1 MTTLITGAT
10 GKVGRHVVAR
20 MAEAKEPFRAA
31 CRTPSGIAADAAPF
45 DWLDSGTWRPALA
58 GVTRLW
64 IVPQAKGLYDVSEQV
79 IDFLRLAAEVCAVDR
94 VGLLSVK
101 NAEQLNDDLPAL
113 RIERALDELGLPW
126 FSLRP
131 TWFFQNFTVGMF
143 ARSIAR
149 EGEIWAPAGGGRIG
163 FVDARDIAACV
174 VRAVSGEPPA
184 RRSYTLTGGES
195 LTFAEAAE
203 TLSRVSGRP
212 VRHADVSDEVMEEY
226 LSGLGLP
233 PAHVSALLN
242 HFARIRADLAGELTG
257 DVEELTGRPPITL
270 ARFAADEFTPGS
282 A

>member
-10 GKVGRHVVAR
+10 GKVGHHVVAR
-20 MAEAKEPFRAA
+20 MAEAGEPFRAA
-31 CRTPSGIAADAAPF
+31 CRTPSGVAADAVPF
-45 DWLDSGTWRPALA
+45 DWLDGGTWRPALE

-79 IDFLRLAAEVCAVDR
+79 IGFLRLAAEVCAVDR

-113 RIERALDELGLPW
+113 RVERALDGLGLPW

-143 ARSIAR
+143 AHSIAR
-149 EGEIWAPAGGGRIG
+149 EGELWAPAGEGRIG
-163 FVDARDIAACV
+163 FIDVRDIAACV

-203 TLSRVSGRP
+203 TLSAAGGRP
-212 VRHADVSDEVMEEY
+212 VRYVDVSEEVMTEY

-257 DVEELTGRPPITL
+257 DVEELTGRPPTGL
-270 ARFAADEFTPGS
+270 ARFAADEFASGS